1 MRYRSPYIATQRP
14 HPLFLQDRLWKRVFK
29 RLHAKERYPN
39 EKDFLYKLY
48 HYSIWSDGLKHV
60 IGWTARRRAL
70 AEAAAP
76 PPPPQE
82 EALPD
87 IDVQVE
93 DQIEPEPEDENDGP
107 TEEPPAIDQVPI
119 GDQVH
124 PDARCAICKP
134 YQFAST
140 SHNLWFCPP
149 VKAAWEQMLTWIRTL
164 FPHKYSAQ
172 FLTAVP
178 HEIQL
183 CWPSYIPDL
192 HPLVI
197 HLHSL
202 TSNAI
207 WRNYCRISDLA
218 REGADITE
226 ETQLVDILKVA
237 LRFRA
242 KVEHQRALYKD
253 KMRLE
258 NHTSGR
264 RRIRD
269 GGDDDAHYNEMEA
282 IWHQPPHITVS
293 KDGIVFGPTLGM
305 APDPPNDPDD
315 QEQGPVDPATGAE
328 PPVPEPDA
336 GLEAVFKAVAAL
348 GYSSD

>member
-1 MRYRSPYIATQRP
+1 MSIT
-14 HPLFLQDRLWKRVFK
+14 
-29 RLHAKERYPN
+29 KERKSKTKN
-39 EKDFLYKLY
+39 ESAREAGKSREVL
-48 HYSIWSDGLKHV
+48 SI
-60 IGWTARRRAL
+60 
-70 AEAAAP
+70 
-76 PPPPQE
+76 
-82 EALPD
+82 
-87 IDVQVE
+87 
-93 DQIEPEPEDENDGP
+93 
-107 TEEPPAIDQVPI
+107 
-119 GDQVH
+119 
-124 PDARCAICKP
+124 
-134 YQFAST
+134 
-140 SHNLWFCPP
+140 
-149 VKAAWEQMLTWIRTL
+149 
-164 FPHKYSAQ
+164 FPSM
-172 FLTAVP
+172 
-178 HEIQL
+178 
-183 CWPSYIPDL
+183 
-192 HPLVI
+192 PL
-197 HLHSL
+197 
-202 TSNAI
+202 
-207 WRNYCRISDLA
+207 LA

-237 LRFRA
+237 LRSRA

-336 GLEAVFKAVAAL
+336 GLEAVFEAVAAL

>member
-1 MRYRSPYIATQRP
+1 
-14 HPLFLQDRLWKRVFK
+14 
-29 RLHAKERYPN
+29 
-39 EKDFLYKLY
+39 
-48 HYSIWSDGLKHV
+48 
-60 IGWTARRRAL
+60 
-70 AEAAAP
+70 
-76 PPPPQE
+76 

-140 SHNLWFCPP
+140 SHNFWFCPP

-183 CWPSYIPDL
+183 S
-192 HPLVI
+192 
-197 HLHSL
+197 
-202 TSNAI
+202 
-207 WRNYCRISDLA
+207 

-336 GLEAVFKAVAAL
+336 GLEAVFEAVAAL